1 MSEIVL
7 SQYQKAIINF
17 FDTEP
22 TKNMYVQALAGSA
35 KSFTACKML
44 EKVDRNSLYVAFNK
58 SIQTEFAERIKNPKV
73 KVYTMHSIGLQIMK
87 YNLQQKQSGGFGKKI
102 GSNEG
107 KLDNFKIFNIV
118 EEICNKE
125 NSKKYNYDLKNYLKE
140 NYSKLYNLV
149 RLKFV
154 NLHNEYT
161 DFEIKKIIDEY
172 GLFFDEDFYVP
183 DSEIIAT
190 VKEID
195 KLSLKKFE
203 DEKVYDFSDMLYIT
217 LTKLRERDWVVPGWL
232 LFTNIVFDEAQDAST
247 VQLFLIKYCIRKGG
261 RIVFI
266 LDKNQS
272 IYSFAGAN
280 CNSFLLIKKL
290 FAPVQE
296 FDLPINYRCPY
307 SHLNYVN
314 EKYHIGIKARDNA
327 PQGKIK
333 HISKEQA
340 VKLLQPGD
348 FLLGRKNKWLMPMI
362 LELVKAGKPVYIKDA
377 DFVTK
382 LKKVVEKSKTDS
394 IIDLK
399 YKIVDKENK
408 LLTKIEE
415 KNNSEEKKHTN
426 VSVEDSNL
434 ELYYIIKL
442 LIDSFQENYSTFS
455 IKEFLKYIDKVMTTT
470 PSSDSI
476 FVSSIH
482 CAKGLEANNVFILS
496 EAVPTISRGMSLD
509 QKIQEQNLSYIALT
523 RSKNNLYLVKAEG
536 KEYE

>member
-172 GLFFDEDFYVP
+172 GLFFDEDFYVS

-232 LFTNIVFDEAQDAST
+232 LFTNIVFDESQDAST

-415 KNNSEEKKHTN
+415 KKNSEEKKHTN

-496 EAVPTISRGMSLD
+496 EAIPTISRGMSLD